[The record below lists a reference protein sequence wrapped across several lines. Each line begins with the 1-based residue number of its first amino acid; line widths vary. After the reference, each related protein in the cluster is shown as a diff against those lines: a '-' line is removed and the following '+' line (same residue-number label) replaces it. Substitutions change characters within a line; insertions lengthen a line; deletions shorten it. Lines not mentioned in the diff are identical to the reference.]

1 MINLVELTRRDSVVR
16 TSKAG
21 KARVKRA
28 TVGEKAKV
36 KKAARLLADFELI
49 TAKRFDA
56 IVRALK

>member
-1 MINLVELTRRDSVVR
+1 MTHSKEPTRRDSVVK

-28 TVGEKAKV
+28 SVGEKAKV
-36 KKAARLLADFELI
+36 KKAARTLADFELI
-49 TAKRFDA
+49 TAKRYEA